1 MQETTLYVNTKSNP
15 AVPNGAQVRSNSW
28 WPCLESTDLGTDT
41 VVSAAQLPTTL
52 LELCMGTKD
61 VIEVSLHS
69 PWEDA
74 GLLLSPMSWA
84 LEHQFH
90 MPQVPVYDSN
100 LQQLSKA

>member
-1 MQETTLYVNTKSNP
+1 M
-15 AVPNGAQVRSNSW
+15 
-28 WPCLESTDLGTDT
+28 ESTDQGADT
-41 VVSAAQLPTTL
+41 VVSAAQLPMIL

-69 PWEDA
+69 PWEDT

-90 MPQVPVYDSN
+90 MPTSHRSLFMTQSAAT
-100 LQQLSKA
+100 Q